1 MPHFYERYVLR
12 NLQIYLVEKQLLD
25 LIYIMSKELLISISF
40 GGAILV
46 ALVCGMVQPSVLS
59 SPFFLLVGLVCVIGQ
74 IVMAHLAFNQY
85 KHLSTQTPNE
95 GNENDREERSD
106 DGFDD

>member
-1 MPHFYERYVLR
+1 
-12 NLQIYLVEKQLLD
+12 
-25 LIYIMSKELLISISF
+25 MSKELLISFSF

-46 ALVCGMVQPSVLS
+46 ALIWGIAQPPILAN
-59 SPFFLLVGLVCVIGQ
+59 PFFLLVGLVCVVGQ

-85 KHLSTQTPNE
+85 KNLSTQTPNE
-95 GNENDREERSD
+95 GEENDRGEERSA